1 MHFHQKLPFETDID
15 EKAGNIKPP
24 TFSSILI
31 YYSGGE
37 FMVNKNDLNE
47 QELLAKYDREA
58 AYRTNLKKW
67 AWLITIIAISLTFF
81 QLYTALKGSYVSMI
95 QGAIHLGAGLSLI
108 FLLYPVKRSLIKK
121 PGIAWY
127 DVVFAFLSL
136 GCNFYIIYNYEWL
149 TTRALTTGFST
160 MDVIVASLTIALL
173 LEATRRAVGLPIVI
187 IALLAIAYG
196 LWGKYIPVFGHRGF
210 SWEGLVRRLVYSDN
224 AIFGIPIQISSTFIY
239 LFLFFGVMLTKTGIG
254 QFFNDLA
261 FGATG
266 RFTGGTA
273 KAAVS
278 ASALQGMVTGSSV
291 ANTVGSGSFTIPMMK
306 RAGFKPEFAAA
317 SEASAST
324 GGQIMPPIMGA
335 AAFIMA
341 EYTGIPYSQI
351 IIIAIVPA
359 ILYFSG
365 VFMGV
370 HFEAKKNGILGLP
383 KSELPSFKSLA
394 KRADLLL
401 PLFTIVGM
409 LFYGYTPT
417 YAALW
422 GILVSFL
429 VSLTRKD
436 TRMSI
441 RDIFQALEQ
450 GARVALPVIA
460 ACASAGI
467 IVGIVVFTG
476 LGGKIAGGILDLA
489 GGSFFLLLFFT
500 MFACILL
507 GMGLPTTAN
516 YVVTASMA
524 APALLEFGVPV
535 IAAHMFV
542 FYFGIVADITPPVCL
557 AAYAGAGIARAN
569 PMKSGINALKL
580 AIAAFII
587 PYVFVYNPVLVLE
600 NATFSTFTPVLLT
613 ALIGMTAISAAMMN
627 YFVYKP
633 LFVERIMLLTSGIL
647 LIYPNNLVFSF
658 IGFVLLVSIGAIQ
671 HFRKK
676 RHLNQKANA

>member
-1 MHFHQKLPFETDID
+1 MAN
-15 EKAGNIKPP
+15 EKNV
-24 TFSSILI
+24 S
-31 YYSGGE
+31 
-37 FMVNKNDLNE
+37 E
-47 QELLAKYDREA
+47 QELLAKYDRES
-58 AYRTNLKKW
+58 AYRINVGKW
-67 AWLITIIAISLTFF
+67 ALIISVIAISLTFF

-108 FLLYPVKRSLIKK
+108 YLLYPAKRSLIRHK
-121 PGIAWY
+121 GIAWY
-127 DVVFAFLSL
+127 DVVLAFLSL
-136 GCNFYIIYNYEWL
+136 ACNFYVVYNYEWL
-149 TTRALTTGFST
+149 TTRALTTGFTT
-160 MDVIVASLTIALL
+160 MDIVVASLAIALL

-196 LWGKYIPVFGHRGF
+196 LWGSYIPVFGHRGF

-224 AIFGIPIQISSTFIY
+224 AIFGIPIQISATFIY

-254 QFFNDLA
+254 KFFNDLA

-306 RAGFKPEFAAA
+306 RAGFRPEFAAA

-341 EYTGIPYSQI
+341 EYTGVPYSEI
-351 IIIAIVPA
+351 ILIAIVPA
-359 ILYFSG
+359 LLYFSG

-370 HFEAKKNGILGLP
+370 HFEAKKQGILGLP

-401 PLFTIVGM
+401 PLFTIVGL

-429 VSLTRKD
+429 VSLTRRD

-441 RDIFQALEQ
+441 KDLFQAFEQ

-489 GGSFFLLLFFT
+489 GGNFFLLLFFT

-542 FYFGIVADITPPVCL
+542 FYFGIVADITPPVSL
-557 AAYAGAGIARAN
+557 AAYAGAGIAKAN
-569 PMKSGINALKL
+569 PMKSGITAFKI

-600 NATFSTFTPVLLT
+600 DATFATFTPVLLT
-613 ALIGMTAISAAMMN
+613 ALIGMAAISAAMMN
-627 YFVYKP
+627 YFIYTP
-633 LFVERIMLLTSGIL
+633 LLIERIGLFAAGIL
-647 LIYPNNLVFSF
+647 LVYPGNLYVSG
-658 IGFVLLVSIGAIQ
+658 IGLVLLVIIGLIQ
-671 HFRKK
+671 FLRKRK
-676 RHLNQKANA
+676 NEPTKAMA